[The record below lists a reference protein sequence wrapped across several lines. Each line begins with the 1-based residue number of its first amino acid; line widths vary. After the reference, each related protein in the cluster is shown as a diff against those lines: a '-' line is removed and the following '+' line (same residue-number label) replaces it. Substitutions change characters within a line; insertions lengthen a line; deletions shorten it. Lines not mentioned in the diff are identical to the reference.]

1 MNTPDE
7 DTVSKAME
15 DVRRILVE
23 YIAGTARRHANGA
36 RLLAVIDQ
44 VEVGRALDRVKQ
56 RRTMRL
62 ME

>member
-7 DTVSKAME
+7 DTVLKAME
-15 DVRRILVE
+15 DARRILVE
-23 YIAGTARRHANGA
+23 YIAGATRRHANGA
-36 RLLAVIDQ
+36 RLLAVLDQ
-44 VEVGRALDRVKQ
+44 VEVGRALDRVKR